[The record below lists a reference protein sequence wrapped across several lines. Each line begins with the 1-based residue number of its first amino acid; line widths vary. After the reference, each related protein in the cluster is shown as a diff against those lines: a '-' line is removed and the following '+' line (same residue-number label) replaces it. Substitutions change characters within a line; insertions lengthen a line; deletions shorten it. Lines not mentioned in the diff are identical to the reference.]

1 MKRTTTVV
9 QCNKYH
15 PNHAERRLLVA
26 VVSYCYKL
34 ADASN
39 ILSNV
44 TRCSNIKD
52 MEG

>member
-15 PNHAERRLLVA
+15 PSHAERRLLVA
-26 VVSYCYKL
+26 VVSYCYNL